1 MIETFNLRQDQME
14 LVLTTHSPYV
24 LTSLNNL
31 LKAGQRY
38 AEADA
43 PLKEKLA
50 AVIPETR
57 ALRVE
62 HLAAYALDGGEVS
75 DIVDKESGLIDA
87 AASDTVSEILAEQF
101 HQLLW
106 EGR

>member
-1 MIETFNLRQDQME
+1 M
-14 LVLTTHSPYV
+14 
-24 LTSLNNL
+24 NNL

-38 AEADA
+38 AEAEE

-50 AVIPETR
+50 AIIPEAR
-57 ALRVE
+57 ALQVE
-62 HLAAYALDGGEVS
+62 HLAAYALDGGEVRN
-75 DIVDKESGLIDA
+75 IVDGESGLIDA
-87 AASDTVSEILAEQF
+87 AAIDTVSEILAEQF